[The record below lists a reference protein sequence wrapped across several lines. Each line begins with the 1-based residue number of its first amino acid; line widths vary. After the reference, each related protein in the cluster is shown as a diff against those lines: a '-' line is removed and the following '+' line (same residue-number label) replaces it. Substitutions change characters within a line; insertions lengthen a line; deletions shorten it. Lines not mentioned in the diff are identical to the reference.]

1 MWLIRNQSN
10 TNITHI
16 KICHEFPS
24 VMRAYKK
31 QLTNIGHLMGKEL
44 FKNEN
49 IDDNFVRAEK
59 DNNLAK

>member
-1 MWLIRNQSN
+1 
-10 TNITHI
+10 
-16 KICHEFPS
+16 
-24 VMRAYKK
+24 
-31 QLTNIGHLMGKEL
+31 MGKEL